1 MEKSAFS
8 TLEKT
13 FLILLSLFP
22 FLNGMTFVYMGSK
35 ESNRNWIIEG
45 LVYELPWF
53 LQFLFAYNDDLAT
66 TFAGFGLLFM
76 FICLF
81 RTVYVSFTYK
91 KDIGSSS
98 VPMRKKS
105 SSFWVVFSLIMFL
118 NGIGLIIVGYRRNV
132 QRWVLEGALFEFL
145 WVLYFVT
152 YSINDGIINFFI
164 AIAVIGWVLSIART
178 IMIYF
183 EEKEMDNLSFIPS
196 PQPVVSTPAP
206 NISPKPVEN
215 VVVPDIIPEFKSYKN
230 EIDNLKQAFDK
241 KEENITGMINKRF
254 ESQGLTHNRFI
265 SVIDSC
271 HKIFY
276 HNANSATSIIEMAP
290 EYSERLDESVK
301 GKISV
306 MESINDEMNNLI
318 EELIIHDGDNEKSE
332 EDLKELFANMDNLIS
347 SVKDYK

>member
-22 FLNGMTFVYMGSK
+22 FINGMTFVYMGSK
-35 ESNRNWIIEG
+35 ESNFKWIIEA
-45 LVYELPWF
+45 LVYEFPWF

-66 TFAGFGLLFM
+66 TFAGFGILFM
-76 FICLF
+76 FICLL

-91 KDIGSSS
+91 KEIDSSFR
-98 VPMRKKS
+98 PMRKIS

-118 NGIGLIIVGYRRNV
+118 NGVGLIIVGYRRNV

-145 WVLYFVT
+145 WILYFVT

-164 AIAVIGWVLSIART
+164 AIAVIGWILSIART

-183 EEKEMDNLSFIPS
+183 EEKRMDNLSFSPS

-206 NISPKPVEN
+206 DISPKPVEN
-215 VVVPDIIPEFKSYKN
+215 AVVDIILEFKPYKAQ
-230 EIDNLKQAFDK
+230 IDNQKQAFDK
-241 KEENITGMINKRF
+241 KEENITDLINKRF
-254 ESQGLTHNRFI
+254 ETGELAHNRFM
-265 SVIDSC
+265 SVIDNC
-271 HKIFY
+271 HKLFY
-276 HNANSATSIIEMAP
+276 HQFNSATSIIEMAP
-290 EYSERLDESVK
+290 ECSERLDETVK
-301 GKISV
+301 DKISI

-318 EELIIHDGDNEKSE
+318 EELIIHDSDNEKSE
-332 EDLKELFANMDNLIS
+332 EDLKELFANMDNMIN

>member
-22 FLNGMTFVYMGSK
+22 FINGMTFVYMGSK
-35 ESNRNWIIEG
+35 ESNFKWIIEA
-45 LVYELPWF
+45 LVYEFPWF

-66 TFAGFGLLFM
+66 TFAGFGILFM
-76 FICLF
+76 FICLL

-91 KDIGSSS
+91 KEIDSSFR
-98 VPMRKKS
+98 PMRKIS

-118 NGIGLIIVGYRRNV
+118 NGVGLIIVGYRRNV

-145 WVLYFVT
+145 WILYFVT

-164 AIAVIGWVLSIART
+164 AIAVIGWILSIART

-183 EEKEMDNLSFIPS
+183 EEKRMDNLSFSPS
-196 PQPVVSTPAP
+196 PQPVVRTPAP
-206 NISPKPVEN
+206 DISPKPVEN
-215 VVVPDIIPEFKSYKN
+215 AVVDIIPEFKPYKAQ
-230 EIDNLKQAFDK
+230 IDNQKQAFDK
-241 KEENITGMINKRF
+241 KEENIADLINKRF
-254 ESQGLTHNRFI
+254 ETGELAHNRFM
-265 SVIDSC
+265 SVIDNC
-271 HKIFY
+271 HKLFY
-276 HNANSATSIIEMAP
+276 HQFNSAISIIEMAP
-290 EYSERLDESVK
+290 GCSERLDETVK
-301 GKISV
+301 DKISI

-318 EELIIHDGDNEKSE
+318 EELIIHDSDNEKSE
-332 EDLKELFANMDNLIS
+332 EDLKELFANMDNLIN

>member
-22 FLNGMTFVYMGSK
+22 FINGMTFVYMGSK
-35 ESNRNWIIEG
+35 ESNFKWIIEA
-45 LVYELPWF
+45 LVYEFPWF

-66 TFAGFGLLFM
+66 TFAGFGILFM
-76 FICLF
+76 FICLL

-91 KDIGSSS
+91 KEIDSSFR
-98 VPMRKKS
+98 PMRKIS

-118 NGIGLIIVGYRRNV
+118 NGVGLIIVGYRRNV

-145 WVLYFVT
+145 WILYFVT

-164 AIAVIGWVLSIART
+164 AIAVIGWILSIART

-183 EEKEMDNLSFIPS
+183 EEKRMDNLSFSPS

-206 NISPKPVEN
+206 DISPKPVEN
-215 VVVPDIIPEFKSYKN
+215 AVVDIILEFKPYKAQ
-230 EIDNLKQAFDK
+230 IDNQKQAFDK
-241 KEENITGMINKRF
+241 KEENITDLINKRF
-254 ESQGLTHNRFI
+254 ETGELAHNRFM
-265 SVIDSC
+265 SVIDNC
-271 HKIFY
+271 HKLFY
-276 HNANSATSIIEMAP
+276 HQFNSATSIIEMAP
-290 EYSERLDESVK
+290 ECSERLDETVK
-301 GKISV
+301 DKISI

-318 EELIIHDGDNEKSE
+318 EELIIHDSDNEKSE
-332 EDLKELFANMDNLIS
+332 EDLKELFANMDNLIN

>member
-22 FLNGMTFVYMGSK
+22 FINGMTFVYMGSK
-35 ESNRNWIIEG
+35 ESNFKWIIEA
-45 LVYELPWF
+45 LVYEFPWF

-66 TFAGFGLLFM
+66 TFAGFGILFM
-76 FICLF
+76 FICLL

-91 KDIGSSS
+91 KEIDSSFR
-98 VPMRKKS
+98 PMRKIS

-118 NGIGLIIVGYRRNV
+118 NGVGLIIVGYRRNV

-145 WVLYFVT
+145 WILYFVT

-164 AIAVIGWVLSIART
+164 AIAVIGWILSIART

-183 EEKEMDNLSFIPS
+183 EEKRMDNLSFSPS

-206 NISPKPVEN
+206 DISPKPVEN
-215 VVVPDIIPEFKSYKN
+215 AVVDIILEFKPYKAQ
-230 EIDNLKQAFDK
+230 IDNQKQAFDK
-241 KEENITGMINKRF
+241 KEENITDLINKRF
-254 ESQGLTHNRFI
+254 ETGELAHNRFM
-265 SVIDSC
+265 SVIDNC
-271 HKIFY
+271 HKLFY
-276 HNANSATSIIEMAP
+276 HQFNSATSIIEMAP
-290 EYSERLDESVK
+290 ECSERLDETVK
-301 GKISV
+301 DKISI
-306 MESINDEMNNLI
+306 MESINDEMNNLV
-318 EELIIHDGDNEKSE
+318 EELIIHDSDNEKSE
-332 EDLKELFANMDNLIS
+332 EDLKELFANMDNLIN

>member
-22 FLNGMTFVYMGSK
+22 FINGMTFVYMGSK
-35 ESNRNWIIEG
+35 ESNFKWIIEA
-45 LVYELPWF
+45 LVYEFPWF

-66 TFAGFGLLFM
+66 TFAGFGILFM
-76 FICLF
+76 FICLL

-91 KDIGSSS
+91 KEIDSSFR
-98 VPMRKKS
+98 PMRKIS

-118 NGIGLIIVGYRRNV
+118 NGVGLIIVGYRRNV

-145 WVLYFVT
+145 WILYFVT

-164 AIAVIGWVLSIART
+164 AIAVIGWILSIART

-183 EEKEMDNLSFIPS
+183 EEKRMDNLSFSPS

-206 NISPKPVEN
+206 DISPKPVEN
-215 VVVPDIIPEFKSYKN
+215 AVVDIIPEFKSYKAQ
-230 EIDNLKQAFDK
+230 IDNQKQAFDK
-241 KEENITGMINKRF
+241 KEENITDLINKRF
-254 ESQGLTHNRFI
+254 ETGELAHNRFM
-265 SVIDSC
+265 SVIDNC
-271 HKIFY
+271 HKLFY
-276 HNANSATSIIEMAP
+276 HQFNSATSIIEMAP
-290 EYSERLDESVK
+290 ECSERLDETVK
-301 GKISV
+301 DKISI

-318 EELIIHDGDNEKSE
+318 EELIIHDSDNEKSE
-332 EDLKELFANMDNLIS
+332 EDLKELFANMDNLIN

>member
-1 MEKSAFS
+1 MENSAFS

-76 FICLF
+76 FICLL

-118 NGIGLIIVGYRRNV
+118 NGIGLIIVGYKRNV
-132 QRWVLEGALFEFL
+132 QRWILEGALFEFL
-145 WVLYFVT
+145 WILYFVT

-183 EEKEMDNLSFIPS
+183 DEKRMDNLSFSPS

-206 NISPKPVEN
+206 DISPKPVEN
-215 VVVPDIIPEFKSYKN
+215 AVVDIIPEFKPYKT
-230 EIDNLKQAFDK
+230 EIDNQKQAFDK
-241 KEENITGMINKRF
+241 KEENITGLINKRF
-254 ESQGLTHNRFI
+254 ENGELSHNRFM
-265 SVIDSC
+265 SVIDNC
-271 HKIFY
+271 HKLFY
-276 HNANSATSIIEMAP
+276 HQFNSSTSIIEMAP
-290 EYSERLDESVK
+290 EYSERLDETVK
-301 GKISV
+301 DKISI

-332 EDLKELFANMDNLIS
+332 EDLKELFSNMDNLIN